1 MAKDEVNA
9 ANPQWTKL
17 QEMRAGRGEKVEAAP
32 DAGTKIEVTGDQPR
46 NDDGTYKKKE
56 ADEAAVAA
64 AAAQKAEADAAAAAA
79 KAKADEEVAATAA
92 AAAVAAEAAKKTPAA
107 PTSVEIEIDGQKMSV
122 APEIADA
129 FKKAEAIKK
138 DSAAAEAR
146 AALKAEVLA
155 EVRAELPPPK
165 TEAEKAADA
174 AIAAAEAA
182 AKLPKKPDSKLLI
195 SDPEE
200 WQKQQD
206 LYEEARIN
214 AATARVKA
222 EIADKQQTDA
232 KTAFAQREEAARRD
246 LRDRFYIAYPS
257 LKDSADIVDTVL
269 NDKFNEVL
277 ASGKVNKPLTV
288 AEGEELMRTSFA
300 DAATRAT
307 KKIVK
312 VMNAGKSVVPPVA
325 APPAL
330 ASSAPVHKAPP
341 PVEEETKPKDR
352 YPKGSV
358 SASLAAVRARKLEA
372 NA

>member
-9 ANPQWTKL
+9 GNPQWKKL
-17 QEMRAGRGEKVEAAP
+17 QEMRAARGEKVAPVEAAP
-32 DAGTKIEVTGDQPR
+32 PVPDVAAVPPPVEQPR
-46 NDDGTYKKKE
+46 GEDGKFVAKE
-56 ADEAAVAA
+56 PDAPPPPAAVAA
-64 AAAQKAEADAAAAAA
+64 PKEPEAPAP
-79 KAKADEEVAATAA
+79 TP
-92 AAAVAAEAAKKTPAA
+92 PAA
-107 PTSVEIEIDGQKMSV
+107 PQVPAAVEIEIDGQKMSV

-138 DSAAAEAR
+138 DSAVAEAR

-182 AKLPKKPDSKLLI
+182 AKLPKKPDAKLLI

-206 LYEEARIN
+206 VYEESRIN
-214 AATARVKA
+214 AATAKVKA

-246 LRDRFYIAYPS
+246 LRDRFYVAYPS

-288 AEGEELMRTSFA
+288 AEGEELMRVSFA

-325 APPAL
+325 PPPAL

-341 PVEEETKPKDR
+341 KVEEDATPRER